1 MTDDWSL
8 KGKKGWIEVDNRQH
22 PDFPWR
28 RLEWMYFRTD
38 IEKKDPKYHL
48 YKASDIEMLRKKII
62 EDIES
67 VYGRDDAELL
77 KEIVNTRF
85 GYEEE
90 MK

>member
-38 IEKKDPKYHL
+38 IEKK
-48 YKASDIEMLRKKII
+48 
-62 EDIES
+62 
-67 VYGRDDAELL
+67 AEA
-77 KEIVNTRF
+77 
-85 GYEEE
+85 
-90 MK
+90 